1 MTRYLLHCEGRRAL
15 WKEQTCQKRIELRA
29 LQSCHDGP
37 IPLLQ
42 EELEPEKKPLQIH
55 LSQTSFN
62 HISTNSLTIL
72 TVLMSYGKPL
82 KRLFD
87 RYQSHFEAI
96 SIGQDIRQINW

>member
-42 EELEPEKKPLQIH
+42 EELESEKKPLQIH
-55 LSQTSFN
+55 LSQTSFS
-62 HISTNSLTIL
+62 HISTNSLTIFMVSMA
-72 TVLMSYGKPL
+72 TESP
-82 KRLFD
+82 
-87 RYQSHFEAI
+87 
-96 SIGQDIRQINW
+96 